1 MSKAKDGLQIVAA
14 PVGGWCDPHTG
25 VCHIDTA
32 DEAASAE
39 ADNEVPR
46 ATCSMYPTLRTD
58 ECHRHLSLP
67 TR

>member
-14 PVGGWCDPHTG
+14 PASGWCDPHTG

-39 ADNEVPR
+39 ANNEDAAGDVPDVPD
-46 ATCSMYPTLRTD
+46 ATDR
-58 ECHRHLSLP
+58 
-67 TR
+67 

>member
-14 PVGGWCDPHTG
+14 PASGWCDPNTG

-39 ADNEVPR
+39 ANNEDAAGDVPDVPD
-46 ATCSMYPTLRTD
+46 ATDR
-58 ECHRHLSLP
+58 
-67 TR
+67 